1 MKRCRYVTPE
11 AMHSMLRQIEAAD
24 QRIMATFEEMA
35 VMEKAMQLR
44 LDGLRERM
52 DDVMKW
58 RKAINYQVAVM
69 RRRINS
75 EETNDE
81 S

>member
-1 MKRCRYVTPE
+1 MKRCRSVTPE